1 MTDNTRYPHDNDV
14 ITPEANRTEATAAGY
29 NKRIALLEM
38 RLASLQ
44 RDCDKIKARQAEVN
58 AKLRILQHVVTDA
71 LSLIKSAVQ
80 ATEL

>member
-1 MTDNTRYPHDNDV
+1 M
-14 ITPEANRTEATAAGY
+14 ITPETNRVGTEDTAAGY
-29 NKRIALLEM
+29 NKRISQLET

-44 RDCDKIKARQAEVN
+44 RDCDKIKARQVEVN
-58 AKLRILQHVVTDA
+58 AKLRILQCVVTDA